1 MDDKSRLTLKKMINE
16 YNPEETTEKIRNLRH
31 SSKIKTDVM
40 HMLKLKKTHSR
51 VKMETLK
58 NMCMNQCNFLYK
70 NYTNIFHK
78 LFKGDLDITILM
90 NFVEI
95 LRQIEEGEL
104 DQHEGSV
111 KVGEILKSLYIDSV
125 LKEEKK
131 RETSE
136 KRKKSNK
143 SKVKNVSWNEYKMLN
158 GN

>member
-1 MDDKSRLTLKKMINE
+1 MDEDSRLTLKKMINE
-16 YNPEETTEKIRNLRH
+16 YNTEETTDKIRNLRH

-58 NMCMNQCNFLYK
+58 NMCMTQCAFLYK
-70 NYTNIFHK
+70 NYTNIFNK

-90 NFVEI
+90 NFVDI
-95 LRQIEEGEL
+95 LRQIEEGDL

-125 LKEEKK
+125 LKEEKRK
-131 RETSE
+131 ETKE
-136 KRKKSNK
+136 KRKKTKK
-143 SKVKNVSWNEYKMLN
+143 SKVKNVSWKEYKMMN
-158 GN
+158 DN

>member
-1 MDDKSRLTLKKMINE
+1 MDEDSRLTLKKMINE
-16 YNPEETTEKIRNLRH
+16 YNTEETTDKIRDLKH
-31 SSKIKTDVM
+31 SSKIKTDVI

-58 NMCMNQCNFLYK
+58 NMCITQCSFLHK
-70 NYTNIFHK
+70 NYTNIFNK

-90 NFVEI
+90 NFVDI
-95 LRQIEEGEL
+95 LKQIEDGVL

-125 LKEEKK
+125 LKEEKRK
-131 RETSE
+131 ETSE
-136 KRKKSNK
+136 KRKKTKK
-143 SKVKNVSWNEYKMLN
+143 SKVKNVSWNDYKMLN

>member
-51 VKMETLK
+51 VKMVTLK

-95 LRQIEEGEL
+95 LRQIEDGEL

-143 SKVKNVSWNEYKMLN
+143 SKVKNISWNEYKMLN

>member
-1 MDDKSRLTLKKMINE
+1 MDEDSRLTLKKMINE
-16 YNPEETTEKIRNLRH
+16 YNTEETTDKIRNLKH

-58 NMCMNQCNFLYK
+58 NMCMTQCAFLHK
-70 NYTNIFHK
+70 NYTNIFNK

-90 NFVEI
+90 NFVDI
-95 LRQIEEGEL
+95 LKQIEDGNL

-125 LKEEKK
+125 LKEEKRK
-131 RETSE
+131 ETSE
-136 KRKKSNK
+136 KRKKSKK
-143 SKVKNVSWNEYKMLN
+143 SKVKNVSWNDYKMLN

>member
-1 MDDKSRLTLKKMINE
+1 MDEDSRLTLKKMINE
-16 YNPEETTEKIRNLRH
+16 YNTEETTDKIRNLKH

-58 NMCMNQCNFLYK
+58 NMCMTQCAFLHK
-70 NYTNIFHK
+70 NYTNIFNK

-90 NFVEI
+90 NFVDI
-95 LRQIEEGEL
+95 LKQIEDGNL

-125 LKEEKK
+125 LKEEKRK
-131 RETSE
+131 ETSE
-136 KRKKSNK
+136 KRKKTKK
-143 SKVKNVSWNEYKMLN
+143 SKVKNVSWNDYKMLN

>member
-51 VKMETLK
+51 VKMVTLK

-95 LRQIEEGEL
+95 LRQIEDGEL

>member
-16 YNPEETTEKIRNLRH
+16 YNPEETTEKIRDLKH

-58 NMCMNQCNFLYK
+58 SMCMNQCYFLYK

-90 NFVEI
+90 NFVDI

-125 LKEEKK
+125 LKEEKR
-131 RETSE
+131 REITE
-136 KRKKSNK
+136 TRKKSNK
-143 SKVKNVSWNEYKMLN
+143 SEVKKISWNEYKMLN
-158 GN
+158 DN

>member
-51 VKMETLK
+51 VKMVTLK

-95 LRQIEEGEL
+95 LRQIEDGEL

-136 KRKKSNK
+136 KRQKSNK

>member
-1 MDDKSRLTLKKMINE
+1 MDEDSRLTLKKMINE
-16 YNPEETTEKIRNLRH
+16 YNTEETTDKIRNLRH

-51 VKMETLK
+51 VKMVTLK

-95 LRQIEEGEL
+95 LRQIEDGEL